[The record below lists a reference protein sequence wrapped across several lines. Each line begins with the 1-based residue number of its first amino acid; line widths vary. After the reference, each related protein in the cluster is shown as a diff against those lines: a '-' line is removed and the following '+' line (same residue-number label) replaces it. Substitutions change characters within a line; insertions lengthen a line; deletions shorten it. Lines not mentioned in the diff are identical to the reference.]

1 MDAEDTLVVEDP
13 SMCPEEFKVK
23 MEQAFFGPLDADT
36 DETRFAPPDLTRRYL
51 AFTVTFSQNKY
62 VRTPRLLSEMP
73 PLRTEMATADPGV
86 AGASGPDTSGAGC
99 HQLAMIGKAPST
111 RMRPAFAP
119 CIQLGKGDEGEGCH
133 YRRLLVP
140 ILRRFLES

>member
-23 MEQAFFGPLDADT
+23 VEQAFFGPLDADT

-99 HQLAMIGKAPST
+99 H
-111 RMRPAFAP
+111 
-119 CIQLGKGDEGEGCH
+119 
-133 YRRLLVP
+133 
-140 ILRRFLES
+140 